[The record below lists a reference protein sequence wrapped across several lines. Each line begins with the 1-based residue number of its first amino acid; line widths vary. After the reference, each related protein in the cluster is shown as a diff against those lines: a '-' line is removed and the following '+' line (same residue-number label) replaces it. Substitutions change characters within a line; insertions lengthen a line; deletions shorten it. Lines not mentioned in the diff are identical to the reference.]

1 MNPTPPSGAAP
12 LPFVGAEQQA
22 AMREFWQV
30 TEPHRQ
36 AIADEARAELGK
48 IPFVAVYLKTM
59 TREQQAE
66 QEKRSNELQRRAL
79 VEGDWAPYVADL
91 RAQAE
96 GFARAGIPFSAWL
109 PLFTLSRE
117 IVRRTLVPE
126 IERQGARALRALDG
140 LNYFLDLAISELGQ
154 AYLETKEKLIG
165 QQQAAIREL
174 STPILQLSEGL
185 LILPVVGLV
194 DTQRARHL
202 TETLLVAIRNR
213 RARAVV
219 MDITGVPVVDSKV
232 ANHLVQACE
241 AARLMGAQVIL
252 TGISPE
258 IAQALVTIGAELHGA
273 RTLADLQSGIEEA
286 NRILARRTVPAP
298 GAPQERS

>member
-1 MNPTPPSGAAP
+1 MSQSPSGP
-12 LPFVGAEQQA
+12 VSLPHVSAEQQA
-22 AMREFWQV
+22 AMRAFWHA
-30 TEPHRQ
+30 TDPYRK
-36 AIADEARAELGK
+36 AIAEEARVEMGK
-48 IPFVAVYLKTM
+48 IPFIAAYLRSM
-59 TREQQAE
+59 TSAQQAE
-66 QEKRSNELQRRAL
+66 QEKQNDERQRLAL
-79 VEGDWAPYVADL
+79 VDGDWVPYITDL

-96 GFARAGIPFSAWL
+96 AFARAGIPFTAWL

-117 IVRRTLVPE
+117 IVQRKLLLQLE
-126 IERQGARALRALDG
+126 QQRAPTLRALDG
-140 LNYFLDLAISELGQ
+140 MNYLLDLAVSELGQ
-154 AYLETKEKLIG
+154 AYLDTKEKLIS
-165 QQQAAIREL
+165 QQQMAIREL
-174 STPILQLSEGL
+174 STPILQLTEGL
-185 LILPVVGLV
+185 LMLPVVGLV

-213 RARAVV
+213 RARVVV

-286 NRILARRTVPAP
+286 NRLLPPRV
-298 GAPQERS
+298 GAVLGVTATRS

>member
-1 MNPTPPSGAAP
+1 MSQSESGVARV
-12 LPFVGAEQQA
+12 PFVGPDQQA
-22 AMREFWQV
+22 AMREFWQA
-30 TEPHRQ
+30 TDPYRK
-36 AIADEARAELGK
+36 AIAEEARAEMGR
-48 IPFVAVYLKTM
+48 IPFVAAYLKTM
-59 TREQQAE
+59 TPAQQAE
-66 QEKRSNELQRRAL
+66 QERLNDERQRRAL
-79 VEGDWAPYVADL
+79 VDGDWSDYIADL

-96 GFARAGIPFSAWL
+96 SFARAGISFTAWL
-109 PLFTLSRE
+109 PLLTLSRD
-117 IVRRTLVPE
+117 IVRRRLLPDLETQ
-126 IERQGARALRALDG
+126 RARTLRALDG
-140 LNYFLDLAISELGQ
+140 LNHFLDLAVSELGQ
-154 AYLETKEKLIG
+154 AYLETKEKLIN
-165 QQQAAIREL
+165 QQQSAIREL

-185 LILPVVGLV
+185 LMLPVVGLV

-213 RARAVV
+213 RARVVV

-241 AARLMGAQVIL
+241 AARLMGSQVIL

-286 NRILARRTVPAP
+286 NRLLPQRAAAPP
-298 GAPQERS
+298 GATTRG